1 MRRRPPRS
9 TRTDTRFPY
18 TTLFRS
24 TARRCKEQD
33 SNSKKTGATRKNYKK
48 YDNRARA
55 ARISERLPSDFL
67 GQFGC
72 QADIA
77 ARGQGQ
83 QAGLGF
89 GRQVQA
95 TDKLGQP
102 FAIDALATRQGLKLF
117 VRLRQAIA
125 AHDGLNRL
133 GQDFP
138 AGIDVVIDG
147 GCIQFQLVQAAQ
159 ASVISNGAVT
169 EGHRSEE
176 HTSELQSLM
185 RISYAV

>member
-1 MRRRPPRS
+1 MRIS
-9 TRTDTRFPY
+9 DWSSDVCSSD
-18 TTLFRS
+18 L
-24 TARRCKEQD
+24 
-33 SNSKKTGATRKNYKK
+33 NYKK

-138 AGIDVVIDG
+138 AGIDVV
-147 GCIQFQLVQAAQ
+147 
-159 ASVISNGAVT
+159 
-169 EGHRSEE
+169 RSEE
-176 HTSELQSLM
+176 HTSEPPSLM
-185 RISYAV
+185 PLLYAGIFLKN

>member
-1 MRRRPPRS
+1 MRIS
-9 TRTDTRFPY
+9 DWSSDVCSSD
-18 TTLFRS
+18 L
-24 TARRCKEQD
+24 
-33 SNSKKTGATRKNYKK
+33 NYKK

-95 TDKLGQP
+95 TDKHGQP
-102 FAIDALATRQGLKLF
+102 LAIVALATRKGLKPF
-117 VRLRQAIA
+117 VRLLQARP
-125 AHDGLNRL
+125 AHDGLHLL
-133 GQDFP
+133 GQYFP
-138 AGIDVVIDG
+138 ARRDLVTDVG
-147 GCIQFQLVQAAQ
+147 
-159 ASVISNGAVT
+159 
-169 EGHRSEE
+169 
-176 HTSELQSLM
+176 
-185 RISYAV
+185 